1 MRIPDNSF
9 IFNYMTNLNKNR
21 ERIID
26 LQSQLA
32 TGKRV
37 LKSSD
42 DPQATDSILRLERA
56 LERNQQYQRN
66 ISDGNAMIAVTDSA
80 LDAIS
85 NYIIE
90 VKEIMTAA
98 GNPTRSQE
106 LSVYAGR
113 IDELI
118 NEMHSMATMKFNGK
132 YIFGG
137 TNTLH
142 KPYIINEDRS
152 AVTLH
157 PNGVGGKIEYP
168 ISDGV
173 KQTVNINGED
183 AFRGTELFDI
193 LVNLRDRLNA
203 GEFPGEDDIEQV
215 SAIHD
220 TVLSQSSRVGLIMQ
234 SLHNIETQ
242 LIEQQNHLMALLS
255 MEQDADIAESIMK
268 LKNEE
273 LMLQASLQTGARV
286 LPMTLL
292 NFLR

>member
-9 IFNYMTNLNKNR
+9 IFSYMNNLNKNR
-21 ERIID
+21 ERIIN
-26 LQSQLA
+26 LQTQLA

-56 LERNQQYQRN
+56 IDRNEQYQRN
-66 ISDGNAMIAVTDSA
+66 ISDGNTMMAVTDSA
-80 LDAIS
+80 LNAIS

-90 VKEIMTAA
+90 VKEVMTAA
-98 GNPTRSQE
+98 GNPTRSEE
-106 LSVYAGR
+106 LSVYAQR
-113 IDELI
+113 VDALI
-118 NEMHSMATMKFNGK
+118 SEIHSIATMKFNGK

-142 KPYIINEDRS
+142 QPYSVNEDRT

-157 PNGVGGKIEYP
+157 PAGVGGTIEYP
-168 ISDGV
+168 ISDGI

-193 LVNLRDRLNA
+193 LFHLRERLNA
-203 GEFPGEDDIEQV
+203 GEYPNEDDIKNV

-220 TVLSQSSRVGLIMQ
+220 TVLAQSSRVGLIMQ
-234 SLHNIETQ
+234 SLENIELQ
-242 LIEQQNHLMALLS
+242 LIEQQVHLRALLS
-255 MEQDADIAESIMK
+255 IEQDVDVAESIMK

-292 NFLR
+292 DFLR